1 MCVGVCDSASRSH
14 VDIPS
19 SIWMQCTM
27 DLTSV
32 NSVKHLKQTEV
43 HMDWQSTSRSWSDAA
58 LTGATTSLSS
68 SSSSATASSSA
79 SASLSATSCSSGTI
93 EEYQKRWTNCT
104 CLV

>member
-1 MCVGVCDSASRSH
+1 MAHQKG
-14 VDIPS
+14 IQP
-19 SIWMQCTM
+19 
-27 DLTSV
+27 SV